1 MKILFLAHRTPYPP
15 DKGDKVRSF
24 HLLSYLAKRHDVSL
38 VYYVDDRRDFA
49 HAPYLRSLCTGQAI
63 AVGLNRSLAKCRA
76 LFSLLTGRSFTE
88 GYYSSGSF
96 RRALERALRDGPFDA
111 VFAFSSAMA
120 PYARPVG
127 ANIKII
133 DFVDVDS
140 DKWGQLAKISTSP
153 VSFLYGLEQ
162 KRLCRL
168 EVEISGWA
176 QWSLFVSAAEADLFR
191 KQGGQGAIEFLPN
204 GTNLELRRLPR
215 DSVPAQSADRTG
227 PDQAGPAKIIFVG
240 TMDYYPNVDAVQYFA
255 KDIFPLIRKKFPHA
269 VFQIVGRSPT
279 KAVRRLRDIDGV
291 QVVGEVDDI
300 RAYLVQAD
308 LSVAP
313 MRVARGVQN
322 KVLEAMAMGVPVVAS
337 PSATQ
342 GIEVFEGDEVLI
354 GSSPEEFAFK
364 VITLL
369 ADAEL
374 RRAITKRAWKKMKQL
389 YNWDTIGL
397 KLETFLTPPVEETLS
412 SDGNKI
418 STGRL

>member
-1 MKILFLAHRTPYPP
+1 M
-15 DKGDKVRSF
+15 
-24 HLLSYLAKRHDVSL
+24 
-38 VYYVDDRRDFA
+38 
-49 HAPYLRSLCTGQAI
+49 
-63 AVGLNRSLAKCRA
+63 
-76 LFSLLTGRSFTE
+76 
-88 GYYSSGSF
+88 
-96 RRALERALRDGPFDA
+96 
-111 VFAFSSAMA
+111 
-120 PYARPVG
+120 
-127 ANIKII
+127 
-133 DFVDVDS
+133 
-140 DKWGQLAKISTSP
+140 
-153 VSFLYGLEQ
+153 
-162 KRLCRL
+162 
-168 EVEISGWA
+168 
-176 QWSLFVSAAEADLFR
+176 
-191 KQGGQGAIEFLPN
+191 
-204 GTNLELRRLPR
+204 
-215 DSVPAQSADRTG
+215 
-227 PDQAGPAKIIFVG
+227 IFVG
-240 TMDYYPNVDAVQYFA
+240 TMDYFPNVDAVQYFV
-255 KDIFPLIRKKFPHA
+255 KDIFPLIREKFPHA

-300 RAYLVQAD
+300 RTYLVQAD

-397 KLETFLTPPVEETLS
+397 KLETFLIPPVGETLS

-418 STGRL
+418 FARIFCNRAVGFAGKKTRFGNGPSRHPADLLLGVARSNRICAAYRLARSHAANNQDGRPQ